1 MLYYTQSKAR
11 WLQTLSDNESSWS
24 LFLISAF
31 TQSNI
36 FVSKNNWYQDVSNI
50 ISKRSSESIIK
61 QISWSDQDALLLRHP
76 KQEAR
81 VLNRI
86 LFLIISVIVE
96 RRVPRESVIIIVSG
110 NQTRKSIFFIPII
123 SLRSKLTEL
132 LTNDPLWSLNL
143 SDF

>member
-24 LFLISAF
+24 LFLISTF

-61 QISWSDQDALLLRHP
+61 QISWSCQDALLLRHP

-110 NQTRKSIFFIPII
+110 SQTRKSIFIPII

-132 LTNDPLWSLNL
+132 LTNNPLWSLNL